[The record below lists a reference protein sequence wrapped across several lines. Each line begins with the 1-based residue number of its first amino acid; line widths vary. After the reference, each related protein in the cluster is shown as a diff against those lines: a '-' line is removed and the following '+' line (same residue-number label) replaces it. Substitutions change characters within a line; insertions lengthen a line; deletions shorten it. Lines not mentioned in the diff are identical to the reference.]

1 MKKQATKKPVSKTIP
16 VSKQKTP
23 YNLTQRDSAES
34 ALNVGRRVF
43 LAGLMLAVPALTFT
57 GCKNFTERAQSP
69 DNQILRLTDDKKS
82 VTKYIGDQCGIWGL
96 RPAKIEGIGLA
107 VNLKETG
114 SNPKPSGQR
123 EYLFGE
129 LDSKSGE
136 SNIESVLAGRD
147 TEMVL
152 LKGILPPG
160 IRKGE
165 NFDIE
170 IRTMP
175 NSDATSIENGM
186 ILQTRLRPMAQLG
199 RSVKQGHVNAF
210 AKGRVLV
217 DSLFES
223 RTDQAN
229 QMHGYIL
236 GGGVAME
243 DRPIG
248 LSVRGEDVPPKTS
261 TMISRAI
268 NNRFTHIDS
277 SGHRGVA
284 EPKTDRNIELIV
296 PEAYK
301 HNIGRYMQVVTNL
314 AHSESA
320 TQRMVRIEKLTQ
332 QMVDPTKSGLTSLR
346 LEGLGND
353 GLPALKRALR
363 HTDLEVKFYA
373 AQALAYMGE
382 TDGVDH
388 LKFVAKTEPAFRWHA
403 LTALASLE
411 DVEAGAA
418 LADLVHVKSAET
430 RYGAF
435 RAIRARSP
443 HDPLVA
449 GQWQGDFFLHRVPS
463 ETQGMMHFSR
473 SKRPEIVIFGEDQTV
488 GDDFLHVESGMTV
501 KSTGTGRVTVSR
513 YRADKKVERLECSN
527 NIGDVIEMLTK
538 AGFGYGD
545 LLKVFRNAKN
555 SNSLNSRLVVNAVP
569 KLGRSY
575 VPGQSA
581 EELPPEQSE
590 RFVATEPP
598 ELFRED
604 VDQSGA
610 NPDAMRESKKKS
622 EFSRRPSRLGRLEDL
637 FGIGEKE

>member
-1 MKKQATKKPVSKTIP
+1 MKKPASKTTVSK
-16 VSKQKTP
+16 KQTSYGVTKCKEATSP
-23 YNLTQRDSAES
+23 AE
-34 ALNVGRRVF
+34 VGRRAF
-43 LAGLMLAVPALTFT
+43 LAGLMLAAPLLTAA

-69 DNQILRLTDDKKS
+69 DNQILRLTDEKKS

-107 VNLKETG
+107 VNLRDTG

-123 EYLFGE
+123 DYLVGE
-129 LDSKSGE
+129 LDTKSE
-136 SNIESVLAGRD
+136 KSNIESVLAGSD
-147 TEMVL
+147 TELVL
-152 LKGILPPG
+152 LQGMLPPG

-175 NSDATSIENGM
+175 NSEATSIENGM
-186 ILQTRLRPMAQLG
+186 VLQTRLRPMAQLG
-199 RSVKQGHVNAF
+199 RSVKQGHVNAI
-210 AKGRVLV
+210 AKGRILV

-223 RTDQAN
+223 RTDQPN

-236 GGGVAME
+236 GGGVCME

-248 LSVRGEDVPPKTS
+248 LSVRGDDVPPKTS

-268 NNRFTHIDS
+268 NNRFTKIDK

-284 EPKTDRNIELIV
+284 EPKTDRNIELTI
-296 PEAYK
+296 PEVYR
-301 HNIGRYMQVVTNL
+301 HNIGRYMQVVSNL

-320 TQRMVRIEKLTQ
+320 AQRMVRIEKLAED
-332 QMVDPTKSGLTSLR
+332 MLDPTMSGLTSLR

-388 LKFVAKTEPAFRWHA
+388 LKFVAETEPAFRWHA
-403 LTALASLE
+403 MTALASLE
-411 DVEAGAA
+411 DVEAGSA
-418 LADLVHVKSAET
+418 LSELMHTKSAET

-435 RAIRARSP
+435 RAMRARSP
-443 HDPLVA
+443 HDPMVA
-449 GQWQGDFFLHRVPS
+449 GRWQGDFFLHRVPS
-463 ETQGMMHFSR
+463 DTQGMMHFSR
-473 SKRPEIVIFGEDQTV
+473 SKRPEIVIFGDDQTV

-501 KSTGTGRVTVSR
+501 KSNGTGRVSVSR
-513 YRADKKVERLECSN
+513 YSADQKVQRMECSN
-527 NIGDVIEMLTK
+527 KVGDVIEMPTK

-545 LLKVFRNAKN
+545 LLQVFREAKN
-555 SNSLNSRLVVNAVP
+555 SDALNSRLVVNAVP

-590 RFVATEPP
+590 RFVASEPP

-604 VDQSGA
+604 NLEQNVNLQS
-610 NPDAMRESKKKS
+610 DKKP
-622 EFSRRPSRLGRLEDL
+622 EFSRRPARWSKLEDL
-637 FGIGEKE
+637 FGVGDEE